1 MTAPYPGRLIVEGE
15 HDAALVR
22 TLQEA
27 LGQQGYGPF
36 AAGVFD
42 AAMTSAVKLYQA
54 QHADLQG
61 HPLDID
67 GKVGRATW
75 SAVFGAAPVTPAS
88 APSTLMLLA
97 LGIAV
102 TQVGQMELPPSSNRG
117 PMVDE
122 YLRAAG
128 IDPEHSSN
136 DGRAWCMAFAY
147 WVFRT
152 AATALAAPNPL
163 PRTAGCLDH
172 WNKSANVPGARRI
185 TARAACDDPR
195 LVKPGLIFILD
206 FGGGLGHAGLV
217 ERVAPGGRLTTLEG
231 NSNTDGSRNG
241 VGVFR
246 LERRTLSDTSLK
258 GFVDYS
264 AA

>member
-1 MTAPYPGRLIVEGE
+1 RASAGIPRSDHDNAARASDSRRLRRPLATERNAMTTPYPGRLIVEGE

-36 AAGVFD
+36 TAGTFD

-54 QHADLQG
+54 QHADIEG

-102 TQVGQMELPPSSNRG
+102 TQVGQM
-117 PMVDE
+117 
-122 YLRAAG
+122 
-128 IDPEHSSN
+128 
-136 DGRAWCMAFAY
+136 
-147 WVFRT
+147 
-152 AATALAAPNPL
+152 
-163 PRTAGCLDH
+163 
-172 WNKSANVPGARRI
+172 
-185 TARAACDDPR
+185 
-195 LVKPGLIFILD
+195 
-206 FGGGLGHAGLV
+206 
-217 ERVAPGGRLTTLEG
+217 
-231 NSNTDGSRNG
+231 
-241 VGVFR
+241 
-246 LERRTLSDTSLK
+246 
-258 GFVDYS
+258 
-264 AA
+264 